1 MDGHLKFYRVNFYG
15 LQGYFNLHISWYFGV
30 IENNAQLIKNSSQK
44 NIHCNQKQKQR
55 PINLKLILKT
65 TTNRLNYYY
74 TTKLKTTPNYSLATK
89 AAPNKSK
96 INIKNSTR

>member
-15 LQGYFNLHISWYFGV
+15 LQGYFDLHISWYFGV

-44 NIHCNQKQKQR
+44 KYPLQPK
-55 PINLKLILKT
+55 
-65 TTNRLNYYY
+65 
-74 TTKLKTTPNYSLATK
+74 AK

-96 INIKNSTR
+96 INIKNNNQ